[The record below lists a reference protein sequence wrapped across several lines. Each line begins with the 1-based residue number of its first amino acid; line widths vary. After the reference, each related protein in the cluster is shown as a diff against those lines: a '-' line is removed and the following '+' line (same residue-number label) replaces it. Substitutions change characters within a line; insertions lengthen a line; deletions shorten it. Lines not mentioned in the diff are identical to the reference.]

1 MPAEAAGV
9 AASRMRWCAR
19 RGASTGGFV
28 REAPFLA
35 RQCGALDRWST
46 AAVAKSAATG
56 FGSSSSRPAGGLG
69 AAQAARR
76 WHPRGDPRSGTCRT
90 RVPRSLG
97 RASRA
102 RNPTSSS
109 AAAGGPAPPRHRHAK
124 SRLGGRGQS
133 SNPSSTPDRTP
144 CREHNT
150 LRARCG
156 KIASRAVPLEPGPAN
171 RRHPI
176 NNTRARA
183 LIYDSG
189 GRDTSDP
196 FTGRQVTTG
205 RRVCGLAS
213 GTGPRSCLRV
223 GAGTPQRTRCA
234 RRLGRPSGR
243 SERQRCRSRQ

>member
-1 MPAEAAGV
+1 MVNGSGRQIRRDRVWIVVVTAGWWLGRRPGGAALAPSRRPPQWDMPD
-9 AASRMRWCAR
+9 
-19 RGASTGGFV
+19 
-28 REAPFLA
+28 P
-35 RQCGALDRWST
+35 
-46 AAVAKSAATG
+46 
-56 FGSSSSRPAGGLG
+56 G
-69 AAQAARR
+69 AAQPRPRQSGTEPNQLLRSCRRARPAAPPARKVEIRRSGAIIQSFLHTRPHTMPGTQHAARTVR
-76 WHPRGDPRSGTCRT
+76 QNRLPRGSPRT
-90 RVPRSLG
+90 
-97 RASRA
+97 
-102 RNPTSSS
+102 
-109 AAAGGPAPPRHRHAK
+109 
-124 SRLGGRGQS
+124 
-133 SNPSSTPDRTP
+133 
-144 CREHNT
+144 
-150 LRARCG
+150 
-156 KIASRAVPLEPGPAN
+156 GPAN